1 MRDLK
6 KGTEPNV
13 LRILSDNI
21 DIKPHATHR
30 NGLLNEGLIVT
41 INRYNL
47 EDVLLQMLEDYGETE
62 LIERIRKL
70 Q

>member
-1 MRDLK
+1 MRDLR

-21 DIKPHATHR
+21 DIIPHATAR
-30 NGLLNEGLIVT
+30 NLLLNAGLIVT
-41 INRYNL
+41 INKYNL